1 VRVILTEHV
10 ADDRGA
16 FDVRAVPRDV
26 GFMHRVQDAP
36 MHRFQ
41 AVPDIGKRPAHDH
54 AHGVIEV
61 RMPHFSFEADRQGL
75 FGELLHE

>member
-1 VRVILTEHV
+1 
-10 ADDRGA
+10 
-16 FDVRAVPRDV
+16 
-26 GFMHRVQDAP
+26 